1 MKPTPSHDL
10 SLSSK
15 LDMFQQHYNE
25 VTKEGYD
32 ESDVSSYAGY
42 LAKVNN
48 LNVRRSILV
57 REIHKEL
64 IKLDD
69 CYPAL

>member
-1 MKPTPSHDL
+1 
-10 SLSSK
+10 
-15 LDMFQQHYNE
+15 MFQQHYNE
-25 VTKEGYD
+25 VTEEGYD

-42 LAKVNN
+42 LAKTRI

-64 IKLDD
+64 LKLDD
-69 CYPAL
+69 YYPAL